1 VQFGNTELQLAY
13 AGDLFS
19 YGTSLRNATLE
30 MANYV
35 KNIVDGPRPG
45 DMPIRTLSQL
55 ELVVNLQTAHNLAYR
70 CRPDL
75 LSKTVQVIQ

>member
-1 VQFGNTELQLAY
+1 VLEISSVTVRV
-13 AGDLFS
+13 S
-19 YGTSLRNATLE
+19 ATLE

-45 DMPIRTLSQL
+45 DMPIRTLSQH
-55 ELVVNLQTAHNLAYR
+55 ELVVNSLTAHKLAYR

-75 LSKTVQVIQ
+75 RSKAVQVIQ

>member
-1 VQFGNTELQLAY
+1 MQFGNTELQLAV
-13 AGDLFS
+13 LEIS
-19 YGTSLRNATLE
+19 SVTVRMSATLE

-45 DMPIRTLSQL
+45 DMPIRNLSQH
-55 ELVVNLQTAHNLAYR
+55 ELVVNSQTTHKLAYR

-75 LSKTVQVIQ
+75 RSKAVQVIQ